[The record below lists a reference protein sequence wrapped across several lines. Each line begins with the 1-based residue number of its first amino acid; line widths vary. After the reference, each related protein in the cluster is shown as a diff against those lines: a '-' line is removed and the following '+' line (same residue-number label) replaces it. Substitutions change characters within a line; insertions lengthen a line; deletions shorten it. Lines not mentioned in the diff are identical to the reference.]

1 MREVS
6 FLEEK
11 LGDEMISPS
20 SADEAH
26 FLLGAERNVTM
37 VGASTADGTS
47 AIGSVMVEEA
57 VVHSKSSSSDSAD
70 PGMGSDASAE
80 D

>member
-26 FLLGAERNVTM
+26 FLPGAERNVTI
-37 VGASTADGTS
+37 VGASMADGPS
-47 AIGSVMVEEA
+47 AIGSVTVEEA
-57 VVHSKSSSSDSAD
+57 VVHSKSSPSTSAD
-70 PGMGSDASAE
+70 PGMDSDASTE
-80 D
+80 Y